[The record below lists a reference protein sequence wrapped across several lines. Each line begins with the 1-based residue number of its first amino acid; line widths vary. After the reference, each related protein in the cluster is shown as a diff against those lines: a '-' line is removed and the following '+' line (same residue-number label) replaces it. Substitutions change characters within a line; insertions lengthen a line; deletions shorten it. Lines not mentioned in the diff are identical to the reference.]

1 MIYFM
6 AWRASHGIMEWP
18 GGPSIGYCV
27 TLRASHGRVWPGG
40 HRIVLPGGHRMVY
53 GYDLAGKV
61 WGLA

>member
-1 MIYFM
+1 M
-6 AWRASHGIMEWP
+6 
-18 GGPSIGYCV
+18 

-53 GYDLAGKV
+53 GYDLAGKA